1 MFMDAISIGLFFG
14 FFLAA
19 FSALFI
25 IMNPLSTA
33 TVFLTITKKDSMLK
47 RRLIAKKA
55 CIASFIVLITF
66 SLAGNLILSFFGITV
81 DAFRIAGGLL
91 IARVG
96 FGMLSSK
103 NENTKKIEEEKDA
116 QKEAIEKDDVSLIP
130 LAIPMLSGPGAMT
143 TAIVLMGETGGWVG
157 MNIYLI
163 FSLILA
169 IIAVCFASYI
179 ILRQS
184 VKIEKHIGKNEHDAI
199 NKIIGLIVLVI
210 GIQFLI
216 NGILGV
222 ISLI

>member
-1 MFMDAISIGLFFG
+1 MPEVVSMGLLFSFFI
-14 FFLAA
+14 AA
-19 FSALFI
+19 FSALFT

-33 TVFLTITKKDSMLK
+33 SVFLTITKKDSILK

-55 CIASFIVLITF
+55 CIASFIVLIAF
-66 SLAGNLILSFFGITV
+66 ALAGNLILSFFGITV

-91 IARVG
+91 IAKVG

-103 NENTKKIEEEKDA
+103 NDGTKHIEDEKDA
-116 QKEAIEKDDVSLIP
+116 QKEAIEKDDVSLVP

-143 TAIVLMGETGGWVG
+143 TAIVLMGETGGWLG
-157 MNIYLI
+157 HNLYLI
-163 FSLILA
+163 LSLVLA
-169 IIAVCFASYI
+169 IILVCFVSYI

-184 VKIEKHIGKNEHDAI
+184 VAIEKYIGKNEHDAI
-199 NKIIGLIVLVI
+199 NRIMGLIVLVI
-210 GIQFLI
+210 GVQFLI